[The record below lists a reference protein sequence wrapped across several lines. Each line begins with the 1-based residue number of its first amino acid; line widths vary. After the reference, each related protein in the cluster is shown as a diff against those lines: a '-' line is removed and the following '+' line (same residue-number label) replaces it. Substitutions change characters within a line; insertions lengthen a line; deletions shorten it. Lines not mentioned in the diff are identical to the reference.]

1 MPPLDECGRELLKRS
16 SQLREREEERDRE
29 QAQVCCLGVENEE
42 GTKAS

>member
-1 MPPLDECGRELLKRS
+1 MWKGAVEKVES
-16 SQLREREEERDRE
+16 IEREREEERDRE